1 MDTDTGFSV
10 FIIVKMLHH
19 FFKCVWLG
27 RAFLSENFTI

>member
-10 FIIVKMLHH
+10 FIIVKMLHR